1 MASSLSPSIS
11 HLFPL
16 HKDPP
21 SPIKYRIRT
30 KKLYRNRRKALP
42 FVHSLCVFGS
52 QGASKCSKSSQD
64 LPLDSPRRLKQEILS
79 KPEKGV
85 FQCITRPIVFTLF
98 CIAIGFYP
106 LGASPPHAVA
116 DVAVA
121 SEVAVKKKQ
130 KKLNKESNSKE
141 HEFSN
146 YTKSLLEE
154 VSRLL
159 KRIEEARKGN
169 GGLEEVKLVLKAVK
183 GRKEELQREIM
194 EGMYLEVRQ
203 LRKEKGKMENRSEEI
218 VEEVGKEKK
227 EYDILRE
234 KGEKERMEALE
245 ERMRVMDE
253 EYTSVWERIG
263 EIGDEILR
271 RETMALSVGVRELCF
286 IERECEELVKRFSQ
300 EMRQKSIDSQKKSS
314 ITKLPRSDIQK
325 ELETAQRKLLEQMIL
340 PNVVEVEGLGILFDQ
355 DSIDFAARI
364 SQGLKDSQK
373 LQKDTE
379 ALIRKKMKRFR

>member
-1 MASSLSPSIS
+1 
-11 HLFPL
+11 
-16 HKDPP
+16 
-21 SPIKYRIRT
+21 
-30 KKLYRNRRKALP
+30 
-42 FVHSLCVFGS
+42 
-52 QGASKCSKSSQD
+52 
-64 LPLDSPRRLKQEILS
+64 LDSPRRLKQEKELVFSNGFLS

-85 FQCITRPIVFTLF
+85 FQCITRPIVLTLF

-106 LGASPPHAVA
+106 LGALPPSAVA

-121 SEVAVKKKQ
+121 SEVAVKKKE
-130 KKLNKESNSKE
+130 KKLNKESNLKE

-159 KRIEEARKGN
+159 KRIEEVRKGN
-169 GGLEEVKLVLKAVK
+169 GSVEEVKLVLKAVK

-218 VEEVGKEKK
+218 VEEVEKEKK
-227 EYDILRE
+227 EFDNLRE
-234 KGEKERMEALE
+234 EGDKERMEALE

-263 EIGDEILR
+263 EIGGEILR

-300 EMRQKSIDSQKKSS
+300 EMRQKSTD
-314 ITKLPRSDIQK
+314 R
-325 ELETAQRKLLEQMIL
+325 
-340 PNVVEVEGLGILFDQ
+340 
-355 DSIDFAARI
+355 
-364 SQGLKDSQK
+364 
-373 LQKDTE
+373 
-379 ALIRKKMKRFR
+379 